1 MLVLVVGGG
10 EEDTGREG
18 TEVVTVETA
27 EDSETAE
34 QCENSKIHSKDSPVE
49 LVEVVVE
56 EVGGAVEREGG
67 DWEVGGTDEVGGE
80 GGDWEVGGTD
90 EVGG

>member
-1 MLVLVVGGG
+1 MKI
-10 EEDTGREG
+10 
-18 TEVVTVETA
+18 
-27 EDSETAE
+27 
-34 QCENSKIHSKDSPVE
+34 QKIHSKDSPVE

-80 GGDWEVGGTD
+80 GVADSAAARRKQF
-90 EVGG
+90 